1 MENRMKRTI
10 KDSVFT
16 MLFSIQAYIMELY
29 RALHP
34 EDDTIT
40 PEELTTITLETALVT
55 SIYNDLGLQA
65 RDTIIILVEAQS
77 TFSWNLP
84 FRLLLYL
91 AETLDEYVN
100 THSAMWSIPER
111 MMFLP

>member
-29 RALHP
+29 RSLHP
-34 EDDTIT
+34 EDNTIT

-84 FRLLLYL
+84 FGFFCILRRHL
-91 AETLDEYVN
+91 T
-100 THSAMWSIPER
+100 SM
-111 MMFLP
+111 